1 MKEEDHFTQ
10 TLLSLLSHCC
20 TRQQGR
26 CPWQLLL
33 FLSCSLFSALH
44 SLHHVAAHAATAMAA
59 GLLSLAALLCSS
71 LSLSLVV
78 LLSWCLFI
86 GKNGAT
92 NSGSS
97 STMVAA
103 KL

>member
-1 MKEEDHFTQ
+1 
-10 TLLSLLSHCC
+10 
-20 TRQQGR
+20 
-26 CPWQLLL
+26 
-33 FLSCSLFSALH
+33 
-44 SLHHVAAHAATAMAA
+44 MAA